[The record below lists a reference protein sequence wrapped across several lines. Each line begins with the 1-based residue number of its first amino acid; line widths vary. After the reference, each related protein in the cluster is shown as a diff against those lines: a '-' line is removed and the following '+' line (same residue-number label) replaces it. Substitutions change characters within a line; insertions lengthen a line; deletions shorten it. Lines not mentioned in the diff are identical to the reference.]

1 MVIATDDDGSI
12 KSQSH
17 YRDNTNEVK
26 LLDLLKRDKLV
37 PVFAKFG
44 QDGLSKHENINTLNH
59 ELTTEHKT
67 LVGRSEYKALR
78 VYRTLREDEDQLEHK
93 KQPLKGI
100 FIYL

>member
-44 QDGLSKHENINTLNH
+44 QDGLSKHERQ
-59 ELTTEHKT
+59 TTW
-67 LVGRSEYKALR
+67 
-78 VYRTLREDEDQLEHK
+78 
-93 KQPLKGI
+93 
-100 FIYL
+100 